1 MTVRT
6 SRLLLYFI
14 YWLICS
20 CATALF
26 VNVPHPSISYIYQ
39 SIGCQHNLQHTDN
52 DFKPPS
58 IPALTTT
65 GFVRW
70 ESIETLLGPEEHV
83 PFLQTAVR
91 NFGIKHPDTGEPF
104 PIDLPK
110 EAFPLKADP
119 AIERWHNECAE
130 KLRRKASPDEFDRPY
145 VRPSLPPRHDIR
157 SGYSHLRNPVSPG
170 RVPRERQQGADY
182 FSSRPRGHKH
192 VSSGDANKPPTNR
205 GSSYRPYLS
214 PGDEAPQF
222 SHLRRRSFPD
232 NYYSPPATS
241 PAPVSPQP
249 PVARSPGED
258 HIRRHSH
265 PRHRREPRTPSSSS
279 ESDTDP
285 GTSDEAASPK
295 TPSRQK
301 PQTNPKRP
309 TSTIH
314 VSVPSPSS
322 PVSGPYPTTPQQRK
336 QNLAVPERLANYKI
350 PVDSSGKLS
359 APFIQAG
366 ARYVP
371 APNPR
376 VGAVRYGSTS
386 ERSEFPG
393 RGSLNLASTVE
404 DADDDDDDEEE
415 RRNRERE
422 RRRRG
427 DGQPQLVKARSGSHD
442 GRYITRESDRRGRD
456 RDRERYSDRDE
467 KDPDR
472 RREKNRVAS
481 PSKGVDWRKY
491 IPEMLR

>member
-6 SRLLLYFI
+6 SHSPLYFI

-26 VNVPHPSISYIYQ
+26 VDVPHPSISYIYQ
-39 SIGCQHNLQHTDN
+39 SIGCQHILQYADN

-58 IPALTTT
+58 IPALTPR

-119 AIERWHNECAE
+119 AIEKWHSECAE
-130 KLRRKASPDEFDRPY
+130 RLRRQASPDEFERPY
-145 VRPSLPPRHDIR
+145 IRPSLPPRPDKR
-157 SGYSHLRNPVSPG
+157 AGYSHLRNPVSPG

-182 FSSRPRGHKH
+182 FSSRPRGYKH

-214 PGDEAPQF
+214 PGDEAPQ
-222 SHLRRRSFPD
+222 SPHLRRRSFPD
-232 NYYSPPATS
+232 NYYSPPQTS
-241 PAPVSPQP
+241 PASASPQP
-249 PVARSPGED
+249 AVFRPRGED

-265 PRHRREPRTPSSSS
+265 PRHRREPCTPSSSS
-279 ESDTDP
+279 ESDAEP
-285 GTSDEAASPK
+285 RTSDEAASP
-295 TPSRQK
+295 TTAPRQK
-301 PQTNPKRP
+301 AQTNSKRP

-322 PVSGPYPTTPQQRK
+322 PVSTSYPISPQQRK

-350 PVDSSGKLS
+350 PIDSSSKL
-359 APFIQAG
+359 AG

-386 ERSEFPG
+386 ERTEFPR
-393 RGSLNLASTVE
+393 RGSLNLAPTVE
-404 DADDDDDDEEE
+404 DADDDDDEEEE
-415 RRNRERE
+415 RRNRDKDRW
-422 RRRRG
+422 RRG
-427 DGQPQLVKARSGSHD
+427 DGQPRLVKARSGSHD
-442 GRYITRESDRRGRD
+442 GRYITRDSDRRGRD
-456 RDRERYSDRDE
+456 REKERYSDKDE
-467 KDPDR
+467 KDLDR
-472 RREKNRVAS
+472 RREKNRLSS
-481 PSKGVDWRKY
+481 PSKGMDWRKY